1 MQSPEGNERRERVV
15 EELKRI
21 GVSVKS
27 VRALSVHGS
36 SIEKGSSIILVIT
49 DMVKQFRFVK
59 RGLSLMILAD
69 ERSVLSDVSDEK
81 FGGIIAHSFLF
92 PYTPIINKELLED
105 LEKRYKRHVI
115 VESLQNVILEHKL
128 ASTRLIIKPEYF
140 LYDKLRR
147 LTTIYPPSRRFVKE
161 MLRGSKGD
169 VNRVL
174 DGFLKAIKDL
184 VDQGILEE
192 RHGGYSPTDRFVHEV
207 LSRKTVYDKF
217 SDELEHLLKLYL
229 TASFSSPLDAIRN
242 IRFDLDLL
250 VPVKVPDPS
259 KMLYMETSI
268 GPQPLA
274 MSAGIKDFIRE
285 AYGVRPMDVKLRK
298 VGGVFNSTYFASF
311 KINGREE
318 RIFVKKY
325 LNWTDFKWVA
335 AWLWAIGVKNFSIMA
350 SSRMSNEIYF
360 INKLS
365 ELGFNTAEILHINWP
380 KKIIFQKF
388 IDGADGLKALKNAGE
403 PRIFDDISYRMG
415 EILAKVHERGICIGD
430 CNPFTFI
437 FGTDDK
443 VYLTDLEQCSFE
455 GSKSWDLCELLFYTA
470 HYLNSEEAERFSKN
484 VVQGYL
490 KVGEEEEV
498 VREALDQRFIRIF
511 VPWTPLWVQS
521 RIRRA
526 VMEVLRS

>member
-1 MQSPEGNERRERVV
+1 MQFLDGDERRERVI

-21 GVSVKS
+21 GIGVESVK
-27 VRALSVHGS
+27 ALSVHGA
-36 SIEKGSSIILVIT
+36 SIERGSSIILAIT
-49 DMVKQFRFVK
+49 DMIKQFRLVK
-59 RGLSLMILAD
+59 RGADLVILAD
-69 ERSVLSDVSDEK
+69 EKSVLRDASDEK
-81 FGGIIAHSFLF
+81 LGGIIAHSFLF
-92 PYTPIINKELLED
+92 PYHPIINEKLLED
-105 LEKRYKRHVI
+105 LEKMYKRHVI

-147 LTTIYPPSRRFVKE
+147 LTAIYPPSRRFVKE
-161 MLRGSKGD
+161 MLRGSRGE
-169 VNRVL
+169 VNMVL

-207 LSRKTVYDKF
+207 LSRKTVYDRF
-217 SDELEHLLKLYL
+217 SDELEHFLKLYL

-242 IRFDLDLL
+242 IRFDLDVL
-250 VPVKVPDPS
+250 VPVKIPDPS

-274 MSAGIKDFIRE
+274 TSKGIRDFISE
-285 AYGVRPMDVKLRK
+285 VYGIRPMDVKLRK
-298 VGGVFNSTYFASF
+298 VGSVFNSTYFASF
-311 KINGREE
+311 KVDGREE

-335 AWLWAIGVKNFSIMA
+335 AWLWAIGVKNFSVLA

-380 KKIIFQKF
+380 KKMVFQRF
-388 IDGADGLKALKNAGE
+388 IDGVDGLKALKNAGE
-403 PRIFDDISYRMG
+403 PRIFDDISYRVG
-415 EILAKVHERGICIGD
+415 KILAMVHEKGICIGD

-437 FGTDDK
+437 FVEDEA
-443 VYLTDLEQCSFE
+443 YLVDLEQCSFE
-455 GSKSWDLCELLFYTA
+455 GSKPWDLCELLFYTGR
-470 HYLNSEEAERFSKN
+470 YLNLEEVERFSKN

-490 KVGEEEEV
+490 EIGERDV
-498 VREALDQRFIRIF
+498 VKDALDQRFIRIF
-511 VPWTPLWVQS
+511 VPWTPPWIQS
-521 RIRRA
+521 RIK
-526 VMEVLRS
+526 RSVVEILGS

>member
-1 MQSPEGNERRERVV
+1 MQFLDGDERRERVI

-21 GVSVKS
+21 GISVESVK
-27 VRALSVHGS
+27 ALSVHGA
-36 SIEKGSSIILVIT
+36 SIERGSSIILAIT
-49 DMVKQFRFVK
+49 DIIKQFRLVK
-59 RGLSLMILAD
+59 RGADLVILAD
-69 ERSVLSDVSDEK
+69 EKSVLKDASDEK

-92 PYTPIINKELLED
+92 PYYPIINEKLLED
-105 LEKRYKRHVI
+105 LEKMYKRHVI

-147 LTTIYPPSRRFVKE
+147 LTAIYPPSRRFVKE
-161 MLRGSKGD
+161 MLRGSRGE
-169 VNRVL
+169 VNIVL
-174 DGFLKAIKDL
+174 DGFLKAIEDL

-207 LSRKTVYDKF
+207 LSRKTVYDRF
-217 SDELEHLLKLYL
+217 SDELEHFFKLYL

-242 IRFDLDLL
+242 IRFDLDVL
-250 VPVKVPDPS
+250 VPVKIPDPS

-274 MSAGIKDFIRE
+274 MSRGIRDFIRE
-285 AYGVRPMDVKLRK
+285 TYGVRSIDVKLRK
-298 VGGVFNSTYFASF
+298 VGSVFNSTYFASF
-311 KINGREE
+311 KIDDHEE
-318 RIFVKKY
+318 KIFVKKY

-335 AWLWAIGVKNFSIMA
+335 AWLWAIGVKNFSVLA

-380 KKIIFQKF
+380 KKIIFQRF
-388 IDGADGLKALKNAGE
+388 IDGADGLKALKNADE

-415 EILAKVHERGICIGD
+415 KTLAEVHEKGICIGD

-437 FGTDDK
+437 FGSDGK
-443 VYLTDLEQCSFE
+443 IYLIDLEQCSFE
-455 GSKSWDLCELLFYTA
+455 DSKSWDLCELLFYTA
-470 HYLNSEEAERFSKN
+470 HYLSSGEVDRFSKN

-490 KVGEEEEV
+490 KVGEEDV
-498 VREALDQRFIRIF
+498 VKDALDQRFLRIF
-511 VPWTPLWVQS
+511 VPWTPLWIQS
-521 RIRRA
+521 KIRK
-526 VMEVLRS
+526 VVTEILRS